1 MKSDLTIKNSY
12 CTIPQTKFR
21 KWDEMD
27 VLLWKLGKN
36 DSRRRSGVYYLNAYK
51 DAYVQ
56 YNRDKIIKHA
66 YAAGIRPE
74 LLGGVAW
81 IESGGMPENY
91 KFQIYETKRM
101 IGLLDMPENKT
112 SFGSMGI
119 QIRTAAITLGL
130 DPSELTTRNQLEL
143 ATCLMEDDF
152 TFQIAATHLRDLA
165 LFDYPSSATLYMTN
179 EQYIMVGIR
188 YNRGVERYLGFFIYL
203 INNLPARD
211 TDDYK
216 FISYGMRLLEIR
228 EHIKKL
234 INE

>member
-1 MKSDLTIKNSY
+1 
-12 CTIPQTKFR
+12 PQTKFR

-81 IESGGMPENY
+81 IESGG
-91 KFQIYETKRM
+91 
-101 IGLLDMPENKT
+101 MPENKT

-179 EQYIMVGIR
+179 EQYIMAGIR
-188 YNRGVERYLGFFIYL
+188 YNRGVERDLGFFIYL

>member
-1 MKSDLTIKNSY
+1 
-12 CTIPQTKFR
+12 
-21 KWDEMD
+21 
-27 VLLWKLGKN
+27 
-36 DSRRRSGVYYLNAYK
+36 
-51 DAYVQ
+51 
-56 YNRDKIIKHA
+56 A

-101 IGLLDMPENKT
+101 IGSLDMPENKT

-152 TFQIAATHLRDLA
+152 TFKIAATHLRDLA

-179 EQYIMVGIR
+179 EQYIMAGIR
-188 YNRGVERYLGFFIYL
+188 YNRGVERDLGFFIYL